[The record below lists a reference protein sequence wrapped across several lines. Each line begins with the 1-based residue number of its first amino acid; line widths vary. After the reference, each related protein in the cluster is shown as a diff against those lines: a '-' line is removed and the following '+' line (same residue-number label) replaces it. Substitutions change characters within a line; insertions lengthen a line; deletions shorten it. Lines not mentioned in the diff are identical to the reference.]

1 VTNQQVVYLQPQQT
15 YPGTQAGM
23 IVIQPSGAVTTMS
36 QGYPVAAQQQGYLPH
51 QVNKS

>member
-1 VTNQQVVYLQPQQT
+1 MYLQPQQT
-15 YPGTQAGM
+15 YPGAQAGM
-23 IVIQPSGAVTTMS
+23 IVIQPSSAVTTMP